1 MTNFWRGRRAAREVA
16 DELNAHI
23 EERAADLMEAGV
35 SRQDAYSQA
44 RRELGNATLLTEHT
58 RETWGWMW
66 LDHLLQ
72 DLRYG
77 CRSLLRNPGFTA
89 VAILSLALGIGAN
102 TAIFGLVD
110 VLLIKSLPVRDPN
123 ELVIPG
129 HQTAGAPK
137 PTIGLT
143 YELFARFR
151 SINRSFQDLA
161 GFGSFTWKDKSTPGA
176 GPSRAGQWVSGN
188 YFDVLGVPAVLGRSI
203 TPADDSIEGVGGSHG
218 AVAMLSYDY
227 WRKAYQLD
235 PAVLG
240 KSINVNGRWLTVVG
254 VTPPE
259 FFGTQVGRSPDVF
272 VPIMLQPAVLA
283 PNNFLHDSPRG
294 RTTWLTAIGRLKPG
308 VNEAQA
314 GGDLAAIFES
324 YDAPLRAPGSVAPA
338 VHIHFQSGARGLSS
352 LRDQFSAALQFLM
365 VLVAVVLLIACANV
379 ANLLLARAT
388 AREREIAVRLAI
400 GAGRSRI
407 IRQLMTESLLLSA
420 IGSGI
425 GLIFALWS
433 SRLLVGM
440 LPEGSTPLSLEVR
453 PDFHVIGFCVGLA
466 IFTTVLF
473 GLVPAIGATRFSL
486 NNALKQMRD
495 LRLERI
501 PLRKA
506 LVTVEVALAVP
517 LVLGAGLLVGTLQK
531 LLTVDAGF
539 TRQNVVQI
547 GFDTDSAAYDRTQWK
562 TVYDQLVERVSAVPG
577 VRAVSLVNRGLME
590 QGTTRSGPVHFP
602 GYTFQAGENR
612 QLAEAIIG
620 PDYFAAGG
628 IPLRA
633 GRVFTPRD
641 DSPARRLAVVNET
654 FVRRYFHNQ
663 NPIGKS
669 YGFGTDPDNIEI
681 IGVVADA
688 KYSDL
693 RQEPIPMAY
702 YSWRQMMPARLRT
715 LIVRTQGDPQTM
727 APALRQAVISIHPDL
742 IREVRTLHSQIDESL
757 VRERILATLSG
768 FFGLLAMLLAC
779 VGLYGVVSYGVTRRM
794 SEIGLRVA
802 LGARARNVMWMVLA
816 ETLSMAAIGVLIGT
830 PIALLLARFTE
841 AFLFGLKPNDPL
853 VLSAVLLAMIAVS
866 ALAGYLPARR
876 AARIDPMIALRND

>member
-1 MTNFWRGRRAAREVA
+1 MKNYWRGRRAAREVT

-23 EERAADLMEAGV
+23 EERAADLMDAGL
-35 SRQDAYSQA
+35 SEQDAHNQA
-44 RRELGNATLLTEHT
+44 RRELGNSTIFAEHS
-58 RETWGWMW
+58 REAWGWMW
-66 LDHLLQ
+66 VDHLLQ

-77 CRSLLRNPGFTA
+77 CRSLRRNPGFSA

-110 VLLIKSLPVRDPN
+110 VLLIKSLPVRSPG

-129 HQTAGAPK
+129 HQSAGAPK

-143 YELFARFR
+143 YQLFARFR
-151 SINRSFQDLA
+151 SVNRSFQDLA

-176 GPSRAGQWVSGN
+176 GLVRAGQWVSGN
-188 YFDVLGVPAVLGRSI
+188 YFDVLGVPAALGRTI
-203 TPADDSIEGVGGSHG
+203 TNADDSIEGTGGPQGS
-218 AVAMLSYDY
+218 VAMLSYDY
-227 WRKAYQLD
+227 WRKSYQLD

-240 KSINVNGRWLTVVG
+240 KPINVNGTWLTVVG

-259 FFGTQVGRSPDVF
+259 FFGTQVGRSPDIF

-283 PNNFLHDSPRG
+283 PMNFLHDSPRS
-294 RTTWLTAIGRLKPG
+294 RTTWLTAIGRFKPG

-314 GGDLAAIFES
+314 GGDLASIFES
-324 YDAPLRAPGSVAPA
+324 YDAPLRTPGSVAPA
-338 VHIHFQSGARGLSS
+338 VQIRFQSGARGLSS
-352 LRDQFSAALQFLM
+352 LRDQFSSALQFLM
-365 VLVAVVLLIACANV
+365 VLVAFVLLIACANV

-407 IRQLMTESLLLSA
+407 IRHLMTESLLLSVV
-420 IGSGI
+420 GSGI
-425 GLIFALWS
+425 GLMFALWS

-440 LPEGSTPLSLEVR
+440 LPETGVPLSLEVH
-453 PDFHVIGFCVGLA
+453 PDFHVIGFCAGLA
-466 IFTTVLF
+466 ILTTLLF
-473 GLVPAIGATRFSL
+473 GLVPALGATRFSL

-495 LRLERI
+495 LRLQRI

-539 TRQNVVQI
+539 ARQNVIQI
-547 GFDTDSAAYDRTQWK
+547 GFDTDAAAYNPTQWK
-562 TVYDQLVERVSAVPG
+562 TVYDQLLERVSAVPG

-590 QGTTRSGPVHFP
+590 SGTTRSGPAHFP

-612 QLAEAIIG
+612 QLAETTIG
-620 PDYFAAGG
+620 PDYFAAAG

-633 GRVFTPRD
+633 GRTFTPRD
-641 DSPARRLAVVNET
+641 GSPSRRLAIVNET
-654 FVRRYFHNQ
+654 FVRRYFYNQ
-663 NPIGKS
+663 NPIGKF

-688 KYSDL
+688 KYNDL
-693 RQEPIPMAY
+693 RQADIPMAY
-702 YSWRQMMPARLRT
+702 YPWPQIMPARLRT
-715 LIVRTQGDPQTM
+715 LIVRTHGDPQTL
-727 APALRQAVISIHPDL
+727 APALRQAVISVHPDL
-742 IREVRTLHSQIDESL
+742 LREVRTLPSQIDESL

-802 LGARARNVMWMVLA
+802 LGARATNVMWIVLA

-830 PIALLLARFTE
+830 PLALVLARFTKT
-841 AFLFGLKPNDPL
+841 FLFGLKPNDPL
-853 VLSAVLLAMIAVS
+853 VLSAVLLAMFAVS

-876 AARIDPMIALRND
+876 AARIDPMIALRNE